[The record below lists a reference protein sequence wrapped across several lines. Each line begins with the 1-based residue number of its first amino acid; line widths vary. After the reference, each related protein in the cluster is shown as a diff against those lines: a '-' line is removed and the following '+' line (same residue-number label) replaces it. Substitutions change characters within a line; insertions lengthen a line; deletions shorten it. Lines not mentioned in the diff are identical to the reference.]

1 MNKVKVD
8 YLLQNE
14 EKRALSAYLLSFYIT
29 LALYDIFYYYLYPKF
44 ISNTE
49 PGLIGPLSYW
59 NYVIFIS
66 LIPVSYL
73 LMKRN
78 RLHIIKYL
86 YILVYFGITALSDI
100 IMFLG
105 ETGEY
110 RSGNAAELILL
121 LFSPIFINQ
130 RFYWTVVGVS
140 LCRYL
145 IVGIYIKSAAVVIPM
160 AIISIL
166 SVIAYIFMRRFS
178 SYIFALTSI
187 HEEMRHKEKLAFIG
201 QMAAS
206 IGHEIKNPLAS
217 LKGFTQLQKEKYED
231 DQQYFSIMDQEIDR
245 INSIVNDLL
254 VLGKPRSPHF
264 QLKNINETLSYVIS
278 INQQLARQKGIALTL
293 EFDENIPLVVCDEN
307 QLKQAFINLIKNG
320 IDSMHNGGQLK
331 VISSFQASK
340 TLSICFIDQGCGIN
354 QSDMENLFAPFYTT
368 KIDGTGLGLIV
379 TKKIVEDHQGQL
391 KIESEMNNGT
401 KVEVIL
407 PIEQ

>member
-86 YILVYFGITALSDI
+86 YILVYLGITALSDI

>member
-59 NYVIFIS
+59 NYVIYIS

-86 YILVYFGITALSDI
+86 YILVYLGITALSDI

-105 ETGEY
+105 EPGEY

-217 LKGFTQLQKEKYED
+217 LKGFTQLQKEKYVD

-278 INQQLARQKGIALTL
+278 INQQLASQKGIALTL
-293 EFDENIPLVVCDEN
+293 EIDENIPLVVCDEN

-331 VISSFQASK
+331 VVSSFQTSN
-340 TLSICFIDQGCGIN
+340 TLSFSFIDQGCGIS
-354 QSDMENLFAPFYTT
+354 QSDKENLFAPFYTT

-391 KIESEMNNGT
+391 KIESEMNKGT